1 MPILEKLRQTLPELS
16 KSERRAADYLLQYPN
31 DVRRASCEA
40 LAAACGSSR
49 SAVIR
54 LCQKL
59 GYSGY
64 SEFRYAL
71 LHEPSRPAEQ
81 ERDTLQTYLQE
92 LKRLA
97 PLAGAAQLQGLA
109 EAILQAGHVLALGQL
124 HSGVSARQMAFRLN
138 RFGLDCNALDDVTL
152 MEGYQNVLGQGDVVV
167 IFSISGQKNYEEPVQ
182 HYRRCGVR
190 VALVTMT
197 PHCPLS
203 RMVDDLFVL
212 PRISHAPSEH
222 LLDDAIAFFTFIE
235 LLVEAIYRRMSRQE
249 RPAT

>member
-1 MPILEKLRQTLPELS
+1 MPILEKLRQMLPELS

-31 DVRRASCEA
+31 DVRRSSCEA
-40 LAAACGSSR
+40 LAGACGSSR

-71 LHEPSRPAEQ
+71 LHEPSPLVEPS
-81 ERDTLQTYLQE
+81 RDTLRTYLQE
-92 LKRLA
+92 LKKLT
-97 PLAGAAQLQGLA
+97 PLAGSAQLQNLA

-167 IFSISGQKNYEEPVQ
+167 IFSISGQSSYEDPVR
-182 HYRRCGVR
+182 HYRSCGVR

-197 PHCPLS
+197 PRCPLA
-203 RMVDDLFVL
+203 RMVDEVFVL

-222 LLDDAIAFFTFIE
+222 LLDDAITFFTFIE
-235 LLVEAIYRRMSRQE
+235 LLVEALCRHMSRQE
-249 RPAT
+249 HLTP